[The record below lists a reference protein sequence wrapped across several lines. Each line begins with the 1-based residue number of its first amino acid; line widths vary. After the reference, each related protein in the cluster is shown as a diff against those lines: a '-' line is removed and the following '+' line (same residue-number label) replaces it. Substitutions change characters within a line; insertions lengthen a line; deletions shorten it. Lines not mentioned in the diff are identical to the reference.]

1 MLDRRSFVVA
11 AVAAATLAGTASAA
25 FAEGWKDQYPELS
38 LAVIPAENASTT
50 TDRYGPLAD
59 YLSKELGVKVTLRV
73 ANDYAAVIEAQ
84 RAGNAQIAM
93 YGPASYA
100 RAVMTGVELDP
111 LVVPRHSN
119 GMTGYYSVVYV
130 RADSAYKTIEDLRGK
145 TLALV
150 DPNSTS
156 GNNAPRFFLDR
167 AGYSVD
173 TFFGKAFF
181 AGSHDNA
188 VLALAQGTA
197 DAAANSWNSEDD
209 SNLTRMITKGVLKD
223 AAGNPM
229 KKEDFRV
236 VFKSDFLP
244 EGPYTVLSAMPEDLK
259 AQIKQA
265 FLDMPAKDAK
275 GFAALSD
282 GKDKEFVAIDH
293 AAFDPI
299 IEMVKFNDA
308 ARKS

>member
-1 MLDRRSFVVA
+1 MLDRRSFVTAATA
-11 AVAAATLAGTASAA
+11 AVLLAGAATGAA
-25 FAEGWKDQYPELS
+25 AEGWKDQYPSLD

-50 TDRYGPLAD
+50 TDRYGPLAA
-59 YLSKELGVKVTLRV
+59 YLSKELGVTVNLRV

-84 RAGNAQIAM
+84 RAGNAQIAF

-100 RAVMTGVELDP
+100 RAVMTGVEVEP
-111 LVVPRHSN
+111 MVVARHSN
-119 GMTGYYSVVYV
+119 GMTGYYSVIYV
-130 RADSAYKTIEDLRGK
+130 KADSPYQKIEDLRGK

-173 TFFGKAFF
+173 TFFGKNFF

-197 DAAANSWNSEDD
+197 DAAANSWNSEND

-223 AAGNPM
+223 ANGNPM
-229 KKEDFRV
+229 KKEDFRI

-244 EGPYTVLSAMPEDLK
+244 EGPYAVLSALPDDLK

-265 FLDMPAKDAK
+265 FLDMPKKDAK

-282 GKDKEFVAIDH
+282 GKDTEFAPIDR
-293 AAFDPI
+293 AAFEPI